1 MSIIAIPFGWLMK
14 LCYII
19 VKNYGF
25 ALILFT
31 FITKLIMFPL
41 QIKQQKMSA
50 KTAKLNPKLQKLK
63 QKYGNNKEKY
73 NEELT
78 KLYAEEGVSM
88 TGGCLPLVISMV
100 LLFAMIEIIYAPFTY
115 VTSLADEKVDKASS
129 LVTNMMTVSYEIR
142 DAQGLGSFTKLEEA
156 SNGSVDEIYAYM
168 TSDDHKKEFK
178 KSLDLSEDDLKEILT
193 IFDEREG
200 LDEYFADSS
209 KVTQNLQNRPELLIF
224 RVVEDGKNGEIDSS
238 FLDSEVIAVAEDF
251 NYEMFGVF
259 LGDYPSWKSVLV
271 LIPILSLV
279 FQLLVTVV
287 SQHYT
292 KKNNMNAN
300 QPGMGG
306 MTAMLYILPIFSFW
320 IAFNFPAGIGLYW
333 IAQSVFSLIQ
343 VIIVNKVFTPE
354 YIDKLNEKEAAKKK
368 KKGKKSF
375 MERALEV
382 QQLQQ
387 NSGAPVKKDEDEGLT
402 DEEKKLS
409 KAELK
414 QLQRKRLN
422 DARKRYAEKY
432 GDVYD
437 EDENS

>member
-14 LCYII
+14 LCYML

-88 TGGCLPLVISMV
+88 TGGCLPLVINFV

-115 VTSLADEKVDKASS
+115 VTSLSKDKVNDAKA
-129 LVTNMMTVSYEIR
+129 LVSNMMTVSYDIK
-142 DAQGLGSFTKLEEA
+142 DGDKD
-156 SNGSVDEIYAYM
+156 SNTYAELKDRNGDVYGYI
-168 TSDDHKKEFK
+168 TSDEHKGDFK
-178 KSLDLSEDDLKEILT
+178 NSNKLDKDELKEIIE
-193 IFDEREG
+193 IFDTHPG
-200 LDEYFADSS
+200 LDEYFSDTT

-224 RVVEDGKNGEIDSS
+224 RIVEDGKGD
-238 FLDSEVIAVAEDF
+238 FLDSEVVEVAEDF

-271 LIPILSLV
+271 LIPVLSLV
-279 FQLLVTVV
+279 LQLLVTFV

-292 KKNNMNAN
+292 KKNNINTN

-306 MTAMLYILPIFSFW
+306 MTVMLYVLPLFSFW

-333 IAQSVFSLIQ
+333 IAQSLFSLIQ
-343 VIIVNKVFTPE
+343 VIVVNKVYTPE
-354 YIDKLNEKEAAKKK
+354 YIDKLNEKDAEKRK

-375 MERALEV
+375 MERALET
-382 QQLQQ
+382 QQLQS
-387 NSGAPVKKDEDEGLT
+387 NGGAPEKNSDDEFLT
-402 DEEKKLS
+402 EEEKKLS

-414 QLQRKRLN
+414 ELQRKRLN
-422 DARKRYAEKY
+422 EARKRMAEKY
-432 GDVYD
+432 GDEYK
-437 EDENS
+437 ED